1 MLRTKLIS
9 MRRLSFMAMLVL
21 LFGLTLPAWA
31 ALGEAAQ
38 SVQKDQARLRGTLRV
53 SQTQAYT
60 LHRIQAPYGT
70 VVREYVSA
78 SSGTVFAVTWNGP
91 RIPDLRLLLG
101 SYFSLFARAAQS
113 RRGHGPLLVEL
124 PGLVVQS
131 AGHPRSFIGRAYLPQ
146 QMPQG
151 VRIETLR

>member
-1 MLRTKLIS
+1 MRGFWLTAPLMLTFS
-9 MRRLSFMAMLVL
+9 
-21 LFGLTLPAWA
+21 LTLPAWA
-31 ALGEAAQ
+31 VLGEAAQ

-53 SQTQAYT
+53 SHAQAYT

-70 VVREYVSA
+70 VVREYVSP
-78 SSGTVFAVTWNGP
+78 SSGKVFAVTWNGP
-91 RIPDLRLLLG
+91 RIPDLRQLLG
-101 SYFSLFARAAQS
+101 AYFGQFASAAQS

-146 QMPQG
+146 EMPQG
-151 VRIETLR
+151 VRVETLR

>member
-1 MLRTKLIS
+1 
-9 MRRLSFMAMLVL
+9 MRCFWFTAPLVL
-21 LFGLTLPAWA
+21 LFGLALPAWA
-31 ALGEAAQ
+31 VLGETAQ
-38 SVQKDQARLRGTLRV
+38 SVQKDQARLRGSLRV

-70 VVREYVSA
+70 VVREYVSP
-78 SSGTVFAVTWNGP
+78 SSGKVFAVTWNGP
-91 RIPDLRLLLG
+91 RIPDLRQLLG
-101 SYFSLFARAAQS
+101 AYFSQFARAAQS

-146 QMPQG
+146 EMPQS
-151 VRIETLR
+151 VRAENLR